1 MSKIVCKFSI
11 FLIEI
16 KFLSKYFVFLRLH
29 FNIIRMKTFA
39 KVLSLVIILALCPIA
54 GLRAQNKADSLR
66 KAYDFAGAVDLC
78 GQMISSTEDSLE
90 REMWDASMV
99 LAQNGLSMTEFCLD
113 PEVVAKVRL
122 PIKDFHLFYP
132 MQAGSWYPVP
142 NQLDSSEFDGFAQA
156 LYFPRGADEIYFSAP
171 DSSGFRNIY
180 QTQYLDSLWSVPESV
195 YDMITSQS
203 NEIYPLLSPDGQTL
217 FFASDGLY
225 GMGGYDIYSTTW
237 NPDNESWEMPVNLG
251 FPFSSPYDDFLF
263 YNTPDGKYSI
273 FASNRETSRDSV
285 NIYVLA
291 YDSNPIRRAINDTDR
306 LREIA
311 SLNPKT
317 SAKIDNTS
325 AVRSS
330 LVENSEVQKYSL
342 QADLV
347 KSLRDSLYRFHDQIN
362 VAELQGRLNE
372 AIRTLQRL
380 EMDFLSS
387 GLSFDLS
394 ALQKETQRQVV
405 GVKSG
410 FTFSKNEPGSEFHLD
425 IEQPEPSEEDAAAA
439 AAAARQKQNAR
450 RSKAKPVEITRYNL
464 VITPANGRALSSA
477 AISAIRSCTS
487 KDIIRHLDD
496 GVVTF
501 RIGQFDTPDPIHI
514 IIEQLARNGEQN
526 CTIQEETITVQQP

>member
-1 MSKIVCKFSI
+1 
-11 FLIEI
+11 
-16 KFLSKYFVFLRLH
+16 
-29 FNIIRMKTFA
+29 
-39 KVLSLVIILALCPIA
+39 
-54 GLRAQNKADSLR
+54 
-66 KAYDFAGAVDLC
+66 
-78 GQMISSTEDSLE
+78 
-90 REMWDASMV
+90 
-99 LAQNGLSMTEFCLD
+99 
-113 PEVVAKVRL
+113 
-122 PIKDFHLFYP
+122 
-132 MQAGSWYPVP
+132 
-142 NQLDSSEFDGFAQA
+142 
-156 LYFPRGADEIYFSAP
+156 
-171 DSSGFRNIY
+171 
-180 QTQYLDSLWSVPESV
+180 
-195 YDMITSQS
+195 
-203 NEIYPLLSPDGQTL
+203 
-217 FFASDGLY
+217 
-225 GMGGYDIYSTTW
+225 
-237 NPDNESWEMPVNLG
+237 MPVNLG

-347 KSLRDSLYRFHDQIN
+347 KSLRDSLYRFHDQID

>member
-180 QTQYLDSLWSVPESV
+180 QTQYLDSLWSAPESV

-347 KSLRDSLYRFHDQIN
+347 KSLRDSLYRFHDQID

-372 AIRTLQRL
+372 AIRTL
-380 EMDFLSS
+380 
-387 GLSFDLS
+387 
-394 ALQKETQRQVV
+394 
-405 GVKSG
+405 
-410 FTFSKNEPGSEFHLD
+410 
-425 IEQPEPSEEDAAAA
+425 DAAAA